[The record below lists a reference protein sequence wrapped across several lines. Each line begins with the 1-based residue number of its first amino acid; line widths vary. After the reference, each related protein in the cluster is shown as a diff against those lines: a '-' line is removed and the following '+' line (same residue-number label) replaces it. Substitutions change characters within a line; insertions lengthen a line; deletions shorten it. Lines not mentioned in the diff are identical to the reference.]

1 MYIHIYYILRASRD
15 LSEFLLNNTEEN
27 PRKTQNKKKY
37 IYISLLGQPKHV
49 LKFKSA

>member
-1 MYIHIYYILRASRD
+1 MLRASRD
-15 LSEFLLNNTEEN
+15 LSEFLLNNTEKN
-27 PRKTQNKKKY
+27 PRKTQNYKY